1 MTINCKGKLLNL
13 DSPIVMGILNVT
25 PDSFYDGG
33 NYLDSEQI
41 LQRVRSIISQ
51 GGTFIDIG
59 GYSSKPGA
67 KHISEEEELARVI
80 PAIELI
86 IKEIPEALIS
96 IDTFRSKV
104 AIEAVKAG
112 ACMVNDISAGELDAT
127 MFTTLREL
135 QVPYCIMHM
144 QGTPQTMQQNPVYEN
159 VVTEVYFYLAK
170 KIEKLTQLGVNDVII
185 DLGFGFGKTIQ
196 QNYKLLHELSYFSSL
211 NKPILCGVSRKSM
224 IYKTLNISPEE
235 SLNGTTTLN
244 SFSLMNGAN
253 ILRVH
258 DVAEAIQTIKLYT
271 KLTNHE

>member
-41 LQRVRSIISQ
+41 LQRARSIISQ

-67 KHISEEEELARVI
+67 EHISEEEELARVI

-170 KIEKLTQLGVNDVII
+170 KIERLTQLGVNDVII

-258 DVAEAIQTIKLYT
+258 DVTEAIQTIKLYT

>member
-1 MTINCKGKLLNL
+1 MTINCKGKLLNF

-33 NYLDSEQI
+33 NYLNPEQI
-41 LQRVRSIISQ
+41 LERAHNIISQ

-67 KHISEEEELARVI
+67 EDVSEEEELARVI
-80 PAIELI
+80 PAIDLI

-104 AIEAVKAG
+104 ALKAVEAG
-112 ACMVNDISAGELDAT
+112 ACMVNDISAGELDPT
-127 MFTTLREL
+127 MFTTLRTL

-144 QGTPQTMQQNPVYEN
+144 QGTPQTMQQNPTYQN

-170 KIEKLTQLGVNDVII
+170 KIEELSQLGVNDVII

-196 QNYKLLHELSYFSSL
+196 QNYKLLHELSYFTSL
-211 NKPILCGVSRKSM
+211 NKPILSGVSRKSM

-271 KLTNHE
+271 KLTHHE